1 MKPRLSLAAEMDLAA
16 AMAYYV
22 GAKKSVLP
30 FLSWPGS
37 IPGSSP
43 RTGSGHPAP
52 KDAFF
57 FLDHRLKAGDDIVD
71 ATALCGLKAKFTF
84 H

>member
-1 MKPRLSLAAEMDLAA
+1 LNDYRASKIDRAVVPFEAA
-16 AMAYYV
+16 
-22 GAKKSVLP
+22 
-30 FLSWPGS
+30 
-37 IPGSSP
+37 IQRQ
-43 RTGSGHPAP
+43 RTR
-52 KDAFF
+52 F